1 MKKVYLD
8 KVDTLLHIIPLVT
21 EEECF
26 AIHGGTAINLFIN
39 NLTRLS
45 VDIDITYLPL
55 EDRESSIQHINEAL
69 LRIASQVKSVLK
81 DVHIIPRLDICKLT
95 CEYRGHQIKL
105 EVNQTKRGVI
115 GGEILT
121 MPLCEK
127 AQELF
132 VTYVEARIVPLTLLY
147 GGKIAAALS
156 RQHPRDLFDVQH
168 MSLPLSNAKEGFLFN
183 VLSSDRPIHET
194 FAPNLI
200 DQQQAIQNQF
210 EGMSDIPFTYA
221 DFEKTRAQLI
231 DNVNAML
238 TENEKKFL
246 ISFELGTPDWTL
258 FDHPEYANYPSVQW
272 KLLNLNKLKQDNP
285 LKLQEEADKLKA
297 ILL

>member
-1 MKKVYLD
+1 MNKIYLD
-8 KVDTLLHIIPLVT
+8 KVDTLLHIIPLIT

-26 AIHGGTAINLFIN
+26 AIHGGTAINLFVN

-55 EDRESSIQHINEAL
+55 EDSSIQHINEAL
-69 LRIASQVKSVLK
+69 LRIAAQVRSVLK
-81 DVHIIPRLDICKLT
+81 GAHIIPRLDICKLT
-95 CEYRGHQIKL
+95 CEYRGRQIKL
-105 EVNQTKRGVI
+105 EVNQTKRGVV
-115 GGEILT
+115 GGEVLT

-132 VTYVEARIVPLTLLY
+132 DIYTEARIVPLTLLF

-168 MSLPLSNAKEGFLFN
+168 MSLPIADAKLGFLFN

-194 FAPNLI
+194 FAPSLI
-200 DQQQAIQNQF
+200 NQQQAMQNQF
-210 EGMSDIPFTYA
+210 EGMSDILFTYT
-221 DFEKTRAQLI
+221 DFEQTRAILI
-231 DNVNAML
+231 DDVKAML

-258 FDHPEYANYPSVQW
+258 FDHPELADYPSIQW
-272 KLLNLNKLKQDNP
+272 KLLNLNKLKQANP
-285 LKLQEEADKLKA
+285 IKLQEEADKLKA